1 MKEKLKKNFKKYEDL
16 LVYLGGSMSI
26 ILVEIVVW
34 SIKIDNILNNLD
46 EEVITTIR
54 HIITGAIT
62 LSLLIL
68 LGMHFIKKGGD

>member
-16 LVYLGGSMSI
+16 LVYLVGSMSI
-26 ILVEIVVW
+26 ILVEISVW
-34 SIKIDNILNNLD
+34 SISTNIQNIIDPEGD
-46 EEVITTIR
+46 VIKN
-54 HIITGAIT
+54 IITGTVT